1 MSVRELKLEPSV
13 TLRVGNVVLTER
25 QLQVIQ
31 AVHEEGSQNRAAR
44 KLGMSTPVLNRYL
57 SQIEAKVGARL
68 VQATPRGTRLNEEG
82 ERIALEYG
90 ALTRRMAPSTKL
102 VVGGTLITE
111 ELLLRALSRA
121 DPQGECGLIIS
132 DDGRNLE
139 DFQAGLMDVI
149 VLDDPLLLF
158 DLEGVQWQEVA
169 SDRLL
174 HVDRGP
180 RYARFLYGAQRIG
193 FRHLET
199 RGVDHRVE
207 RTFRSPELMIRSGLS
222 FFLNESVALRKGIKM
237 RSDTDP
243 GILAHQINAV
253 YKKGTPAVRKIVAEI
268 RRAGRLV

>member
-68 VQATPRGTRLNEEG
+68 VQATPRGTRLSEEG
-82 ERIALEYG
+82 ERIALEYS
-90 ALTRRMAPSTKL
+90 ALTRRMAPSNKL
-102 VVGGTLITE
+102 VVGGTLVTE

-132 DDGRNLE
+132 DDRRNLE

-222 FFLNESVALRKGIKM
+222 FFLNESLALRKGIKI

-243 GILAHQINAV
+243 CNLAHQINAV
-253 YKKGTPAVRKIVAEI
+253 FRKGTPAVRRTVTEI
-268 RRAGRLV
+268 RRAGR